1 MDGLHLSPVSY
12 KDAALTNRS
21 CAEKLWFSKPRYIT
35 LLVSMCAAR
44 WTECAGGETVGTLL
58 APAHT
63 VDSGRKAE
71 HWFLEPGRLYC
82 RDVWDAI
89 AHNYTG
95 IDMKKIRQSPTGR
108 KKSGLTL
115 LKPVGL
121 WFESSELN
129 LHLII
134 YLVQMPKCF
143 MIVRRF
149 CVVL

>member
-1 MDGLHLSPVSY
+1 
-12 KDAALTNRS
+12 
-21 CAEKLWFSKPRYIT
+21 
-35 LLVSMCAAR
+35 
-44 WTECAGGETVGTLL
+44 
-58 APAHT
+58 
-63 VDSGRKAE
+63 
-71 HWFLEPGRLYC
+71 
-82 RDVWDAI
+82 
-89 AHNYTG
+89 
-95 IDMKKIRQSPTGR
+95 MKKIRQSPTGR